1 MSKDLQLPDDRVLV
15 VGLGNPGAKY
25 VGTRHNIGF
34 DAVANLA
41 SLWGVSLSSQKWDA
55 VLGEGLNGRRR
66 VGLLLPQT
74 FMNRSG
80 QSVARAMTFWKLE
93 PSALIVVHDDLDLEP
108 GTIRV
113 KLGGGHGGHNGLRS
127 IDTLLGTNAYLRVR
141 LGIGRPE
148 HRGQVTS
155 WVLGRFDDIDAADAL
170 RTNGA
175 KAIDTLVQLGLREA
189 QNQLHSR

>member
-1 MSKDLQLPDDRVLV
+1 MRLI
-15 VGLGNPGAKY
+15 VGLGNPGARY
-25 VGTRHNIGF
+25 ANNRHNIGF
-34 DAVANLA
+34 RVVEQLA
-41 SLWGVSLSSQKWDA
+41 DGATFRDKFGGRIARVTLAGEPA
-55 VLGEGLNGRRR
+55 VLLM
-66 VGLLLPQT
+66 PQT